1 VEQELFFFVVF
12 VLLNRFSFLLS
23 DLYIIVYIVDH
34 FCSVIVLTVFLR
46 FIASDYPFGI
56 FKFVAPLGHIIQTTL
71 FLLLSLMLCLA
82 EKLQIPI

>member
-1 VEQELFFFVVF
+1 L
-12 VLLNRFSFLLS
+12 
-23 DLYIIVYIVDH
+23 
-34 FCSVIVLTVFLR
+34 VIVLTVFLR